1 VVRPSRASVAPYFVD
16 KGLEPVVCLGWLL
29 APYHRKSSKLALY
42 QLHLGEQGDIVPLM
56 RDLEGV
62 PDLLGIVQATH
73 LMVLVPAQRG

>member
-1 VVRPSRASVAPYFVD
+1 VVRPSRASVAPYSVD

-29 APYHRKSSKLALY
+29 APYHHESSKLALY

-62 PDLLGIVQATH
+62 LDLLGIVQAAH
-73 LMVLVPAQRG
+73 LMVLVPTQRG